1 MKKSIITITYNA
13 TPNSIKDYI
22 LNSLYKVNEENLGT
36 ADNWYSSFP
45 NKSKPWV
52 NVKDILILVSNIKI
66 VINKDFDKI
75 KKLTKYLKNVAS
87 ILNILELPIM

>member
-13 TPNSIKDYI
+13 TSNSIKDYI

-45 NKSKPWV
+45 NKSKP
-52 NVKDILILVSNIKI
+52 
-66 VINKDFDKI
+66 
-75 KKLTKYLKNVAS
+75 
-87 ILNILELPIM
+87 